1 MINFK
6 GLFKLRKEKANEIQ
20 LEIDLVN
27 QNKNAMS
34 TLFKTVSFEMDSLG
48 EENAFYYLKAI
59 SDLSRSI
66 DKELQSNKDIKTI
79 KEIEDF
85 NRIIIDLLK
94 DIVQFFIAV
103 DNYNSQDKDNKVA
116 NDIILF
122 KTNINDG
129 FKNIGQFDIK
139 IKDYFWKKNSSIAL
153 KEYCLKVIKESFY
166 FLNNRLYIEIEK
178 CPIQSDYEN
187 LLYKLEH
194 SINSE
199 DIESA
204 VLLLSNSKKRNVKF
218 NDENDFVDFINNIND
233 KIAFAQE
240 LKETFNSE
248 IGIDFKI
255 MTELLKDNKIF
266 RISDRKFR
274 LFHELA
280 TVHFDRNIG
289 SYSGVNDKYKH
300 TDSDKKAHSSTIR
313 NISKKLQPLI
323 DKYKINK

>member
-27 QNKNAMS
+27 QNKNAIS

>member
-6 GLFKLRKEKANEIQ
+6 GLFKPRKEKENEIQ

-27 QNKNAMS
+27 QYKNAIS
-34 TLFKTVSFEMDSLG
+34 TLFKTVIFEKDSLG
-48 EENAFYYLKAI
+48 ELNAFYYLKTI
-59 SDLSRSI
+59 SDLSHSI

-79 KEIEDF
+79 KEIDDF
-85 NRIIIDLLK
+85 NRITIDLLK

-103 DNYNSQDKDNKVA
+103 DNYNTRKQDDKVA
-116 NDIILF
+116 NDIKLF

-139 IKDYFWKKNSSIAL
+139 IKDYFLNKNSSVAL

-166 FLNNRLYIEIEK
+166 FLNNNLYIEFEK

-187 LLYKLEH
+187 LLFKLEN
-194 SINSE
+194 SISSK

-204 VLLLSNSKKRNVKF
+204 LLVFSDSKKRDIKF
-218 NDENDFVDFINNIND
+218 NDENDFVDFIDNVND

-240 LKETFNSE
+240 LKKAFNIE
-248 IGIDFKI
+248 MGIDFRI
-255 MTELLKDNKIF
+255 MIELLKDIKII
-266 RISDRKFR
+266 RIGDRKFR

-280 TVHFDRNIG
+280 TVYFDRSIG
-289 SYSGVNDKYKH
+289 HYSGVNDKYH
-300 TDSDKKAHSSTIR
+300 HNESDKKIHSKKIR
-313 NISKKLQPLI
+313 IINEKLQPLI
-323 DKYKINK
+323 DKYKIK

>member
-6 GLFKLRKEKANEIQ
+6 GLFKPRKEKENEIQ

-27 QNKNAMS
+27 QYKNAIS
-34 TLFKTVSFEMDSLG
+34 TLFKTVIFEKDSLG
-48 EENAFYYLKAI
+48 EQNAFYYLKTI
-59 SDLSRSI
+59 SDLSHSI

-79 KEIEDF
+79 KEIDDF
-85 NRIIIDLLK
+85 NRITIDLLK

-103 DNYNSQDKDNKVA
+103 DNYNTRKQDDKVA
-116 NDIILF
+116 NDIKLF

-139 IKDYFWKKNSSIAL
+139 IKDYFLNKNSSVAL

-166 FLNNRLYIEIEK
+166 FLNNNLYIEFEK

-187 LLYKLEH
+187 LLFKLEN
-194 SINSE
+194 SISSK

-204 VLLLSNSKKRNVKF
+204 LLVFSDSKKRDIKF
-218 NDENDFVDFINNIND
+218 NDENDFVDFIDNVND

-240 LKETFNSE
+240 LKKAFNIE
-248 IGIDFKI
+248 MGIDFRI
-255 MTELLKDNKIF
+255 MIELLKDIKIS
-266 RISDRKFR
+266 RIGDRKFR

-280 TVHFDRNIG
+280 TVYFDRSIG
-289 SYSGVNDKYKH
+289 HYSGVNDKYH
-300 TDSDKKAHSSTIR
+300 HNESDKKIHSKKIR
-313 NISKKLQPLI
+313 IINEKLQPLI
-323 DKYKINK
+323 DKYKIK

>member
-6 GLFKLRKEKANEIQ
+6 GLFKPRKEKENEIQ

-27 QNKNAMS
+27 QYKNAIS
-34 TLFKTVSFEMDSLG
+34 TLFKTVIFEKDSLG
-48 EENAFYYLKAI
+48 EQNAFYYLKTI
-59 SDLSRSI
+59 SDLSHSI

-79 KEIEDF
+79 KEIDDF
-85 NRIIIDLLK
+85 NRITIDLLK

-103 DNYNSQDKDNKVA
+103 DNYNTRKQDDKVA
-116 NDIILF
+116 NDIKLF

-139 IKDYFWKKNSSIAL
+139 IKDYFLNKNSSVAL

-166 FLNNRLYIEIEK
+166 FLNNNLYIEFEK

-187 LLYKLEH
+187 LLFKLEN
-194 SINSE
+194 SISSK

-204 VLLLSNSKKRNVKF
+204 LLVFSDSKKRDIKF
-218 NDENDFVDFINNIND
+218 NDENDFVDFIDNVND

-240 LKETFNSE
+240 LKKAFNIE
-248 IGIDFKI
+248 MGIDFRI
-255 MTELLKDNKIF
+255 MIELLKDIKII
-266 RISDRKFR
+266 RIGDRKFR

-280 TVHFDRNIG
+280 TVYFDRSIG
-289 SYSGVNDKYKH
+289 HYSGVNDKYH
-300 TDSDKKAHSSTIR
+300 HNESDKKIHSKKIR
-313 NISKKLQPLI
+313 IINEKLQPLI
-323 DKYKINK
+323 DKYKIK

>member
-6 GLFKLRKEKANEIQ
+6 RMFKLKKQKLKKIQ
-20 LEIDLVN
+20 LEIEHVN
-27 QNKNAMS
+27 QYKNAIS

-59 SDLSRSI
+59 SDLSHSI
-66 DKELQSNKDIKTI
+66 DKELQSNKALKTI

-85 NRIIIDLLK
+85 NRITIDLLK

-103 DNYNSQDKDNKVA
+103 DNYNSQDKDDKVA

-129 FKNIGQFDIK
+129 FKNIGQFDII
-139 IKDYFWKKNSSIAL
+139 IKDYFSKKDSSIAL
-153 KEYCLKVIKESFY
+153 KVYCLKVIKESFY

-194 SINSE
+194 SINRE

-204 VLLLSNSKKRNVKF
+204 ALVLSNSKKSNIKF
-218 NDENDFVDFINNIND
+218 NDEKDFVDFIDNVND

-240 LKETFNSE
+240 LKKTFNIE
-248 IGIDFKI
+248 IGIDFRI
-255 MTELLKDNKIF
+255 MIELLKDNKII
-266 RISDRKFR
+266 RIGDRKFR
-274 LFHELA
+274 LFHGLA
-280 TVHFDRNIG
+280 TVHFERSIG
-289 SYSGVNDKYKH
+289 SYSGIKDKYH
-300 TDSDKKAHSSTIR
+300 HDESDKKAHPKKIR
-313 NISKKLQPLI
+313 IINEKLQPLI
-323 DKYKINK
+323 DKYKIK

>member
-6 GLFKLRKEKANEIQ
+6 GLFKPRKEKENEIQ

-27 QNKNAMS
+27 QYKNAIS
-34 TLFKTVSFEMDSLG
+34 TLFKTVIFEKDSLG
-48 EENAFYYLKAI
+48 EQNAFYYLKTI
-59 SDLSRSI
+59 SDLSHSI

-79 KEIEDF
+79 KEIDDF
-85 NRIIIDLLK
+85 NRITIDLLK

-103 DNYNSQDKDNKVA
+103 DNYNTRKRDDKVA

-139 IKDYFWKKNSSIAL
+139 IKDYFLNKNSSVAL

-166 FLNNRLYIEIEK
+166 FLNNNLYIEFEK

-187 LLYKLEH
+187 LLFKLEN
-194 SINSE
+194 SISSK

-204 VLLLSNSKKRNVKF
+204 LLVFSDSKKRDIKF
-218 NDENDFVDFINNIND
+218 NDENDFVDFIDNVND

-240 LKETFNSE
+240 LKKAFNIE
-248 IGIDFKI
+248 MGIDFRI
-255 MTELLKDNKIF
+255 MIELLKDIKII
-266 RISDRKFR
+266 RIGDRKFR

-280 TVHFDRNIG
+280 TVYFDRSIG
-289 SYSGVNDKYKH
+289 HYSGVNDKYH
-300 TDSDKKAHSSTIR
+300 HNESDKKIHSKKIR
-313 NISKKLQPLI
+313 IINEKLQPLI
-323 DKYKINK
+323 DKYKIK

>member
-6 GLFKLRKEKANEIQ
+6 GLFKLRKEKENEIQ

-27 QNKNAMS
+27 QYKNAIS
-34 TLFKTVSFEMDSLG
+34 TLFKTVIFEKDSLG
-48 EENAFYYLKAI
+48 EQNAFYYLKTI
-59 SDLSRSI
+59 SDLSHSI
-66 DKELQSNKDIKTI
+66 DKELQTNKDLKTI

-85 NRIIIDLLK
+85 NRITIDLLK

-103 DNYNSQDKDNKVA
+103 DNYNIRKRDNKVA

-139 IKDYFWKKNSSIAL
+139 IKDYFLNKNSSVVL

-166 FLNNRLYIEIEK
+166 FLNNKVYIEIEK

-187 LLYKLEH
+187 LLSKLEN
-194 SINSE
+194 SISIE
-199 DIESA
+199 DIESS
-204 VLLLSNSKKRNVKF
+204 VLLLSNSKKRNIKF
-218 NDENDFVDFINNIND
+218 TAEKDFVDFIDNVND

-240 LKETFNSE
+240 LKEAFNIE
-248 IGIDFKI
+248 IGIDFRI
-255 MTELLKDNKIF
+255 MVELLKDNKI
-266 RISDRKFR
+266 IKIGNRKFR
-274 LFHELA
+274 LFHKLA
-280 TVHFDRNIG
+280 TVYFDRDIG

-300 TDSDKKAHSSTIR
+300 TESDKKIHSKMIKII
-313 NISKKLQPLI
+313 NEKLQPLT
-323 DKYKINK
+323 DKYKIK

>member
-6 GLFKLRKEKANEIQ
+6 GLFKPRKEKENEIQ

-27 QNKNAMS
+27 QYKNAIS
-34 TLFKTVSFEMDSLG
+34 TLFKTVIFEKDSLG
-48 EENAFYYLKAI
+48 EQNAFYYLKTI
-59 SDLSRSI
+59 SDLSHSI

-79 KEIEDF
+79 KEIDDF
-85 NRIIIDLLK
+85 NRITIDLLK

-103 DNYNSQDKDNKVA
+103 DNYNTRKRDDKVA

-122 KTNINDG
+122 KTNLNDG

-139 IKDYFWKKNSSIAL
+139 IKDYFLNKNSSVAL

-166 FLNNRLYIEIEK
+166 FLNNNLYIEFEK

-187 LLYKLEH
+187 LLFKLEN
-194 SINSE
+194 SISSK

-204 VLLLSNSKKRNVKF
+204 LLVFSDSKKRDIKF
-218 NDENDFVDFINNIND
+218 NDENDFVDFIDNVND

-240 LKETFNSE
+240 LKKAFNIE
-248 IGIDFKI
+248 MGIDFRI
-255 MTELLKDNKIF
+255 MIELLKDIKII
-266 RISDRKFR
+266 RIGDRKFR

-280 TVHFDRNIG
+280 TVYFDRSIG
-289 SYSGVNDKYKH
+289 HYSGVNDKYH
-300 TDSDKKAHSSTIR
+300 HNESDKKIHSKKIR
-313 NISKKLQPLI
+313 IINEKLQPLI
-323 DKYKINK
+323 DKYKIK

>member
-27 QNKNAMS
+27 QNKNAIS

-59 SDLSRSI
+59 SDLSCSI

>member
-6 GLFKLRKEKANEIQ
+6 GLFKPRKEKENEIQ

-27 QNKNAMS
+27 QYKNAIS
-34 TLFKTVSFEMDSLG
+34 TLFKTVIFEKDSLG
-48 EENAFYYLKAI
+48 EQNAFYYLKTI
-59 SDLSRSI
+59 SDLSHSI

-79 KEIEDF
+79 KEIDDF
-85 NRIIIDLLK
+85 NRITIDLLK

-103 DNYNSQDKDNKVA
+103 DNYNTRKQDDKVA
-116 NDIILF
+116 NDIKLF

-139 IKDYFWKKNSSIAL
+139 IKDYFLNKNSSVAL

-166 FLNNRLYIEIEK
+166 FLNNNLYIEFEK

-187 LLYKLEH
+187 LLFKLEN
-194 SINSE
+194 SISSK

-204 VLLLSNSKKRNVKF
+204 LLVFSDSKKRDIKF
-218 NDENDFVDFINNIND
+218 NDENDFVDFIDNVND

-240 LKETFNSE
+240 LKKAFNIE
-248 IGIDFKI
+248 MGIDFRI
-255 MTELLKDNKIF
+255 MIELLKDIKII
-266 RISDRKFR
+266 RIGDRKFR

-280 TVHFDRNIG
+280 TVYFDRSIG
-289 SYSGVNDKYKH
+289 HYSGVNDKYH
-300 TDSDKKAHSSTIR
+300 HNESDKKIHSKKIR
-313 NISKKLQPLI
+313 IINEKLQPLI
-323 DKYKINK
+323 DKYKNLF